1 MGMKLC
7 HYGPLLCWLYL
18 LVRMCVCVC
27 VCVYVCMCVRVC
39 VCMCV
44 CVCVCVF
51 GLYVLLGNVCNEAN
65 QYIVFGTCKWGRCYT
80 RSCERSHVSMHWE
93 SMIDLEED
101 VLVAM
106 GVL

>member
-27 VCVYVCMCVRVC
+27 VC
-39 VCMCV
+39 MCV
-44 CVCVCVF
+44 CVCVYVCVC
-51 GLYVLLGNVCNEAN
+51 VCVCLDCMCCLAMCAMKLN

-93 SMIDLEED
+93 SMIDLVED